1 MSDGV
6 EVWSGGVNT
15 WECDEMGHLNVRFWV
30 AKAMEGFSA
39 FIAEMGLPRAFSP
52 EAKTTVLVQEHHMRF
67 LKEARAGAALWMSGS
82 VVELGADWAQLALVI
97 RHADGTPGATFQT
110 RAVHVATADLK
121 PCPWPEAV
129 LARAK
134 AMAGPVP
141 TYAAARSV
149 ELGPVVSEASL
160 GRALDLGL
168 TRIGLGIVG
177 PQDLDIFGR
186 MRAELFIGRVSD
198 GVARLFGETR
208 AGPALA
214 PGEVPP
220 RIGGAVLEYRI
231 VYHAWP
237 RAGDRTEI
245 RSGFAG
251 AEAKTRRVM
260 HWMLDPESGKPWVT
274 SEAIVISFDLDRRKV
289 IEISPEALA
298 SFQDQV
304 IAGLTL

>member
-97 RHADGTPGATFQT
+97 RHADGTPGAPFQT

-134 AMAGPVP
+134 AMAPPDHTATAPTAAKPVMNMMRSSGWR
-141 TYAAARSV
+141 AAAS
-149 ELGPVVSEASL
+149 
-160 GRALDLGL
+160 
-168 TRIGLGIVG
+168 
-177 PQDLDIFGR
+177 
-186 MRAELFIGRVSD
+186 
-198 GVARLFGETR
+198 
-208 AGPALA
+208 
-214 PGEVPP
+214 
-220 RIGGAVLEYRI
+220 
-231 VYHAWP
+231 
-237 RAGDRTEI
+237 
-245 RSGFAG
+245 
-251 AEAKTRRVM
+251 TRRQ
-260 HWMLDPESGKPWVT
+260 
-274 SEAIVISFDLDRRKV
+274 A
-289 IEISPEALA
+289 A
-298 SFQDQV
+298 SK
-304 IAGLTL
+304 